1 MTSPVG
7 GARERDVFAL
17 DTLMVR
23 AKPVAAEKKEPPRR
37 KYEKGDK
44 RLKHVGRTAT
54 ATVDDGNPK
63 KVIGK
68 CPNNIPDATK
78 EAVLQTAIPELPTDR
93 NVDFPWRMFA
103 VHEGVIY
110 DCRTTTRGQSYHAF
124 PYHGEMLRSLHDRL
138 ERSDD
143 AKAHAREFKH
153 WVAKHVKVIG

>member
-1 MTSPVG
+1 MLALDSPV
-7 GARERDVFAL
+7 AI
-17 DTLMVR
+17 
-23 AKPVAAEKKEPPRR
+23 AKPLRAQKEGPSRR
-37 KYEKGDK
+37 KYEKGEK
-44 RLKHVGRTAT
+44 RLKHVGSTAT

-78 EAVLQTAIPELPTDR
+78 EAVLQTAIPELSADR
-93 NVDFPWRMFA
+93 DVDFPWRLFA

-138 ERSDD
+138 EQSED

-153 WVAKHVKVIG
+153 WVSKHVKVIG